1 MAIRILH
8 TADWQLGKPFAGL
21 SGDTGALLRAA
32 RFDAVRTIARLA
44 REHEVD
50 AVLVAGDVFDDNYV
64 ERATVAKALA
74 AMREFDGP
82 WLLLPGN
89 HDPALAASVW
99 TRIAGDGPPEQVRLA
114 TTPEPLPV
122 ADGMAVVLPAPLTER
137 HSQDDLTAWIDQAQR
152 HRRRRCGSGSRTVP
166 SPTGCRPT
174 PMPGTRSPPT
184 GPSGRGWPIW
194 RWATGTGRSRSPRGP
209 GTRARPSPT
218 ATRPTPRARCCW
230 WRSTGRMRRPASPP
244 LRPATIAGAR

>member
-99 TRIAGDGPPEQVRLA
+99 TRIAGDGPLGYRYDTKTGELHKLTHKA
-114 TTPEPLPV
+114 YK
-122 ADGMAVVLPAPLTER
+122 AVVAKAAR
-137 HSQDDLTAWIDQAQR
+137 
-152 HRRRRCGSGSRTVP
+152 
-166 SPTGCRPT
+166 
-174 PMPGTRSPPT
+174 
-184 GPSGRGWPIW
+184 
-194 RWATGTGRSRSPRGP
+194 
-209 GTRARPSPT
+209 GTRAHF
-218 ATRPTPRARCCW
+218 
-230 WRSTGRMRRPASPP
+230 
-244 LRPATIAGAR
+244 